1 MSKVIFISG
10 EICSGKDTQI
20 EKRYSSE
27 EFKHIDLGQLVR
39 EKFQTQDRIF
49 DNNLEPYFVERVT
62 AIKNKYEGKIF
73 VITGLRQPT
82 LARKLE
88 NLFDTFKHVY
98 LVVPRKEL
106 KRRYE
111 VRGSIKDKKI
121 SFEDAI
127 KGDQSLGMK
136 DLQYYL
142 LTEVPCEFINNYEEL
157 ILE

>member
-1 MSKVIFISG
+1 MSRAIFISG

-20 EKRYSSE
+20 ENRYSSE
-27 EFKHIDLGQLVR
+27 EFVHIDLGQLVR

-49 DNNLEPYFVERVT
+49 DNNLEPYFIER
-62 AIKNKYEGKIF
+62 ILQIIDENPDKIF

-88 NLFDTFKHVY
+88 RLFDDFKHIY
-98 LVVPRKEL
+98 LVVPRYEL
-106 KRRYE
+106 QRRYE
-111 VRGSIKDKKI
+111 ARASVKDKKI

-136 DLQYYL
+136 ELQYYL
-142 LTEVPCEFINNYEEL
+142 LTEVECEFVKNYESWL
-157 ILE
+157 